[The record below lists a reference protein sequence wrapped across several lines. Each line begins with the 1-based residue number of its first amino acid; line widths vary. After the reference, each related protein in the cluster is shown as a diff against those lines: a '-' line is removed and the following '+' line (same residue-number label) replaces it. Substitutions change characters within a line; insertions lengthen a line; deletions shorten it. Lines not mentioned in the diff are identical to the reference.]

1 MNDDEI
7 ITFEKPFK
15 LNGYEVKDT
24 KELRELYE
32 YDVITLEK
40 YDKTLEQIKN
50 GEIGIMKKRKHYKEL
65 YEEDERMLYSL
76 RQQIFAY
83 ARAINEIE
91 ELTEDKQVLELIA
104 KLRKKRENDYAT

>member
-40 YDKTLEQIKN
+40 YDKTLKQIKN
-50 GEIGIMKKRKHYKEL
+50 GEIGIIKKRKHYKEL
-65 YEEDERMLYSL
+65 YEEEQQYSYRL
-76 RQQIFAY
+76 RQQNY
-83 ARAINEIE
+83 ALINTINKIE
-91 ELTEDKQVLELIA
+91 EITEDKQILELIA
-104 KLRKKRENDYAT
+104 ILRK

>member
-24 KELRELYE
+24 KMLRELYE
-32 YDVITLEK
+32 CDVITLEK

-50 GEIGIMKKRKHYKEL
+50 GEIGIIKKRKHYKEL
-65 YEEDERMLYSL
+65 YEEEQQYSYRL
-76 RQQIFAY
+76 RQQNY
-83 ARAINEIE
+83 ALINTINKIE
-91 ELTEDKQVLELIA
+91 ETTEDKQVLELIA
-104 KLRKKRENDYAT
+104 KLRK

>member
-7 ITFEKPFK
+7 VVFEKPFK
-15 LNGYEVKDT
+15 LNGYEIKDT

-50 GEIGIMKKRKHYKEL
+50 GEIGIIKKRKHYKEL
-65 YEEDERMLYSL
+65 YEEEKGISYRLRMQYFEL
-76 RQQIFAY
+76 AKT
-83 ARAINEIE
+83 INKIE
-91 ELTEDKQVLELIA
+91 EITEDKQILELIA
-104 KLRKKRENDYAT
+104 TLRK

>member
-24 KELRELYE
+24 KMLRELYE
-32 YDVITLEK
+32 CDVITLEK

-50 GEIGIMKKRKHYKEL
+50 GEIGIIKKRKHYKQL
-65 YEEDERMLYSL
+65 YYEEEQYSYRLRMQYFEL
-76 RQQIFAY
+76 AKT
-83 ARAINEIE
+83 INEIE
-91 ELTEDKQVLELIA
+91 ELTKDEQVLELIA
-104 KLRKKRENDYAT
+104 KLRK

>member
-1 MNDDEI
+1 MDDDEI

-40 YDKTLEQIKN
+40 YDKILEQIEN
-50 GEIGIMKKRKHYKEL
+50 GEIGIIKKRKHYKEL
-65 YEEDERMLYSL
+65 YEEDERIIYRL
-76 RQQIFAY
+76 RQQNY
-83 ARAINEIE
+83 ALTNAINKIE
-91 ELTEDKQVLELIA
+91 EITEDKQILEFIA
-104 KLRKKRENDYAT
+104 TLRK